1 MQGTLPEMG
10 ESVAGGTIAKW
21 LKQAGDRVRDGEGLV
36 EVNTDKVD
44 AEVPAPASGTL
55 TKILAEA
62 GKTVAVG
69 AALAEIA
76 VGADGDGAPKKAP
89 TVSSAPNGEEKK
101 APALAASA
109 GAAEEKSTAQVEVTE
124 GAELLAKA
132 KGVDLTSIKGSGPGG
147 SIRRRDVVEAV
158 ERQQAPTLPS
168 PASGGGEI
176 APAKE
181 EQKKAPTL
189 PSPAQS
195 PTGSIP
201 LRGAAAALVKYMEES
216 LQVPTAT
223 SFRTV
228 RVDVLDQRRRQLT
241 QSVQAAGRPE
251 KISYTHLVA
260 FAITRAV
267 KDVPSMA
274 VTFDRVDGNPARVAR
289 GVHLG
294 LAVDV
299 QRQDGSRMLLVPVIR
314 DADRLD
320 FAAFRDQYETLV
332 SKARTGKL
340 VADELSGAS
349 IVLTNPGGI
358 GTVASVPRLMR
369 GQGTIVATGAI
380 GYPPEFTAIAESGLR
395 QLGVSKVMTMTS
407 TYDHRV
413 IQGAESG
420 EFLRRIDELLSGA
433 DGFYESVFESMK
445 LVPPA
450 GITEPARA
458 VAAAGD
464 AVVAA
469 PTTAEAEL
477 LRGGAAGMAP
487 GAPYRSH
494 GHLAARLDPLGSAPP
509 GDPSLDPV
517 NHGLTPQ
524 MMEAVPAAVL
534 RVRVSG
540 ENLAEVLSHLRETY
554 CSTIAYEIEH
564 ISSHEQ
570 RNWLRER
577 IESGRYRQP
586 LSPERKLQLLGR
598 LTKVEAMDRYLR
610 RTFLGQKTFS
620 IEGLD
625 SMIVM
630 LEETLQL
637 LADNGTRH
645 VVMGM
650 AHRGRLSVIA
660 HVVNRTYES
669 ILVEFEQSKAR
680 LEAGDVTGDVKYH
693 AQAEGTYVTP
703 NGKQVSVSLLANPS
717 HLEAVDPV
725 VEGWTRAEQTR
736 RKGPEP
742 HYDRTGTVPIL
753 IHGDAAFPAQGVV
766 SEVLNLAKLD
776 GYTTGGT
783 LHVIANNQL
792 VFTPDPQEGRSP
804 RDGTDVAQGCD
815 PTNV

>member
-1 MQGTLPEMG
+1 MQVTLPEMG
-10 ESVAGGTIAKW
+10 ESVTEGTIAKW
-21 LKQAGDRVRDGEGLV
+21 LKQPGDQVREGEGLV
-36 EVNTDKVD
+36 EVTTDKVD
-44 AEVPAPASGTL
+44 AEVPAPASGTW

-132 KGVDLTSIKGSGPGG
+132 KGVDLTTIKGSGPGG
-147 SIRRRDVVEAV
+147 SIRRRDVAEAV
-158 ERQQAPTLPS
+158 ERQQAPTPPS
-168 PASGGGEI
+168 PASEGGTVAEKSPTMPS
-176 APAKE
+176 PAKE
-181 EQKKAPTL
+181 EQKKAATL
-189 PSPAQS
+189 PAPAQS

-241 QSVQAAGRPE
+241 TAVQTAGRPE

-274 VTFDRVDGNPARVAR
+274 VTLDRLDGNPARVAR

-332 SKARTGKL
+332 AKARTGKL

-358 GTVASVPRLMR
+358 GTVASVPRLMK

-450 GITEPARA
+450 GISEPARA
-458 VAAAGD
+458 VAAASE
-464 AVVAA
+464 AVVAT

-477 LRGGAAGMAP
+477 LRAVAAGMALV
-487 GAPYRSH
+487 AAYRSH
-494 GHLAARLDPLGSAPP
+494 GHLAARLDPLGSAPS

-534 RVRVSG
+534 RVRVPG
-540 ENLAEVLSHLRETY
+540 ENLAEVLTHLRETY

-610 RTFLGQKTFS
+610 KALLGQKTFS

-669 ILVEFEQSKAR
+669 LLVEFEQNKAR

-693 AQAEGTYVTP
+693 AEAEGTYVTP
-703 NGKQVSVSLLANPS
+703 NGKQVSVTLLANP
-717 HLEAVDPV
+717 
-725 VEGWTRAEQTR
+725 
-736 RKGPEP
+736 
-742 HYDRTGTVPIL
+742 
-753 IHGDAAFPAQGVV
+753 
-766 SEVLNLAKLD
+766 
-776 GYTTGGT
+776 
-783 LHVIANNQL
+783 
-792 VFTPDPQEGRSP
+792 
-804 RDGTDVAQGCD
+804 
-815 PTNV
+815 

>member
-1 MQGTLPEMG
+1 MG
-10 ESVAGGTIAKW
+10 ESVTEGTIAKW
-21 LKQAGDRVRDGEGLV
+21 LKQPGDQVREGEGLV
-36 EVNTDKVD
+36 EVTTDKVD

-55 TKILAEA
+55 IKILAEA

-76 VGADGDGAPKKAP
+76 VGAEADGAAKKAP

-101 APALAASA
+101 APTLAAPV
-109 GAAEEKSTAQVEVTE
+109 GAAEKETSTAQVEVTE

-132 KGVDLTSIKGSGPGG
+132 KGVDLTTIKGSGPGG
-147 SIRRRDVVEAV
+147 SIRRRDVAEAV
-158 ERQQAPTLPS
+158 ERQQAPTPPS
-168 PASGGGEI
+168 PASEGGTVAEKSPTMPS
-176 APAKE
+176 PAKE
-181 EQKKAPTL
+181 EQKKAATL
-189 PSPAQS
+189 PAPAQS

-228 RVDVLDQRRRQLT
+228 RVDILDQRRRQLT

-289 GVHLG
+289 GAQLG

-358 GTVASVPRLMR
+358 GTVASVPRLMK

-380 GYPPEFTAIAESGLR
+380 GYPPEFTTIAESGLR

-420 EFLRRIDELLSGA
+420 EFLRRIDELLAGA

-450 GITEPARA
+450 GISEPARA
-458 VAAAGD
+458 VAAASE
-464 AVVAA
+464 AVVAT

-477 LRGGAAGMAP
+477 LRAVAAGMALV
-487 GAPYRSH
+487 AAYRSH
-494 GHLAARLDPLGSAPP
+494 GHLAARLDPLGSAPS

-534 RVRVSG
+534 RVRVPG
-540 ENLAEVLSHLRETY
+540 ENLAEALTHLRETY

-610 RTFLGQKTFS
+610 KAFLGQKTFS

-637 LADNGTRH
+637 LSDNGTRQ

-669 ILVEFEQSKAR
+669 LLVEFEQSQER
-680 LEAGDVTGDVKYH
+680 LASGTDVTGDVKYH
-693 AQAEGTYVTP
+693 AEAEGTYVTP

-725 VEGWTRAEQTR
+725 VEG
-736 RKGPEP
+736 
-742 HYDRTGTVPIL
+742 
-753 IHGDAAFPAQGVV
+753 
-766 SEVLNLAKLD
+766 
-776 GYTTGGT
+776 
-783 LHVIANNQL
+783 
-792 VFTPDPQEGRSP
+792 
-804 RDGTDVAQGCD
+804 
-815 PTNV
+815 

>member
-1 MQGTLPEMG
+1 MQVTLPEMG
-10 ESVAGGTIAKW
+10 ESVTEGTIAKW
-21 LKQAGDRVRDGEGLV
+21 LKQPGDQVREGEGLV
-36 EVNTDKVD
+36 EVTTDKVD

-55 TKILAEA
+55 VKILAEA

-76 VGADGDGAPKKAP
+76 VGADGDGASQKAATASTTPPTPRPPGSDGGKEAP
-89 TVSSAPNGEEKK
+89 TLPSPVNGGGKK
-101 APALAASA
+101 TSP
-109 GAAEEKSTAQVEVTE
+109 VEVTE

-158 ERQQAPTLPS
+158 ERHQAAPTLPS
-168 PASGGGEI
+168 PASGGSEI

-181 EQKKAPTL
+181 EQKKGPAL

-320 FAAFRDQYETLV
+320 FAAFRDHYETLV

-358 GTVASVPRLMR
+358 GTVASVPRLMK

-420 EFLRRIDELLSGA
+420 EFLRRIDELLSGT
-433 DGFYESVFESMK
+433 DGFYESVFDSMH
-445 LVPPA
+445 VAAPA
-450 GITEPARA
+450 GISEAPRPAATE
-458 VAAAGD
+458 AA
-464 AVVAA
+464 VAA

-477 LRGGAAGMAP
+477 LRSVAAGMALV
-487 GAPYRSH
+487 AAYRSH
-494 GHLAARLDPLGSAPP
+494 GHLAARLDPLGSAPT

-524 MMEAVPAAVL
+524 LLEAVPAGVL
-534 RVRVSG
+534 RVRVPG
-540 ENLAEVLSHLRETY
+540 ENLAEVLVHLRETY

-610 RTFLGQKTFS
+610 RAFLGQKTFS
-620 IEGLD
+620 IEALD

-637 LADNGTRH
+637 L
-645 VVMGM
+645 
-650 AHRGRLSVIA
+650 S
-660 HVVNRTYES
+660 
-669 ILVEFEQSKAR
+669 
-680 LEAGDVTGDVKYH
+680 
-693 AQAEGTYVTP
+693 
-703 NGKQVSVSLLANPS
+703 
-717 HLEAVDPV
+717 
-725 VEGWTRAEQTR
+725 
-736 RKGPEP
+736 
-742 HYDRTGTVPIL
+742 
-753 IHGDAAFPAQGVV
+753 
-766 SEVLNLAKLD
+766 
-776 GYTTGGT
+776 
-783 LHVIANNQL
+783 
-792 VFTPDPQEGRSP
+792 
-804 RDGTDVAQGCD
+804 
-815 PTNV
+815 